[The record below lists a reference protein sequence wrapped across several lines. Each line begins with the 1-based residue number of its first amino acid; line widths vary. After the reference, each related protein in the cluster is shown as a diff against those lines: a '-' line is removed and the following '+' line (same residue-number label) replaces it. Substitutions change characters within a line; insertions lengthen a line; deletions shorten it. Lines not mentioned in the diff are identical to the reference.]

1 LIYENL
7 VKSVVYLNI
16 FMIFFTLAA
25 SYLLIHYSL
34 VKSIVY
40 LKIFRIAL
48 HHLPH
53 TL

>member
-1 LIYENL
+1 LIYESL
-7 VKSVVYLNI
+7 VKSIFYLKI
-16 FMIFFTLAA
+16 FMIFFTPAA

-34 VKSIVY
+34 VKSVVY
-40 LKIFRIAL
+40 EKIFRIAL